1 MGDQWWRQ
9 VPPIGLM
16 YNRGTMAVLGIKLE
30 STFLYDII
38 KKQQV
43 LIGSSHGI
51 NEWMWCSSR
60 W

>member
-30 STFLYDII
+30 GTFLYDII

-43 LIGSSHGI
+43 LIGSSQWHK
-51 NEWMWCSSR
+51 
-60 W
+60 